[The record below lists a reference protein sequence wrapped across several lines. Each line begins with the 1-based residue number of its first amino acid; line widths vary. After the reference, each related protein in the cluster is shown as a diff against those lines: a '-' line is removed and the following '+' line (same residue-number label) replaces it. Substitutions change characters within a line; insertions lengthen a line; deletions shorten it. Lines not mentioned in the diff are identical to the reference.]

1 MIRIDG
7 SKGEGGGQILRT
19 SVSLATALGKPVEI
33 YNIRANRNNPG
44 LRPQHLSSIQ
54 TIAEISQ
61 SETQGLALNSTK
73 INILPNKVLSKNM
86 HVDIGTAGSITL
98 LMQSVIQAISLCGKK
113 FQFSVRGGTD
123 VNWSP
128 SADYFR
134 RLVVPVLETLG
145 FSISMSIIKR
155 GFSPKGCGQ
164 IDFEIQSPKKLN
176 NINLINPK
184 YENVTIDGISTLDKN
199 YLINQCEQAQQFL
212 KNHNVPVD
220 SINNSTCT
228 SSSFGSAICISY
240 SSSSCFIASD
250 IVGNKNIPKNELGI
264 SCSKKFL
271 FEYNSKCTIDHHL
284 ADMIIPLLSISKEPS
299 VFLTSFISNHL
310 KTNLEISKLLTGMS
324 YKIDKK
330 NKFCYSII
338 INP

>member
-44 LRPQHLSSIQ
+44 LRPQHLSSIR

-61 SETQGLALNSTK
+61 SETQGLSLNSTK

-155 GFSPKGCGQ
+155 GFFPKGNGQ

-176 NINLINPK
+176 NIN
-184 YENVTIDGISTLDKN
+184 YELELPSAQVKSAFLLSALNIDGITSIVESEKTRDHTELMMRHLGAVSYTHLTL
-199 YLINQCEQAQQFL
+199 
-212 KNHNVPVD
+212 P
-220 SINNSTCT
+220 
-228 SSSFGSAICISY
+228 
-240 SSSSCFIASD
+240 
-250 IVGNKNIPKNELGI
+250 
-264 SCSKKFL
+264 
-271 FEYNSKCTIDHHL
+271 
-284 ADMIIPLLSISKEPS
+284 
-299 VFLTSFISNHL
+299 
-310 KTNLEISKLLTGMS
+310 TNREV
-324 YKIDKK
+324 
-330 NKFCYSII
+330 
-338 INP
+338 

>member
-44 LRPQHLSSIQ
+44 LRPQHLSSIR

-61 SETQGLALNSTK
+61 SETQGLSLNSTT

-86 HVDIGTAGSITL
+86 YVDIGTAGSITL

-155 GFSPKGCGQ
+155 GFFPKGNGQ

-199 YLINQCEQAQQFL
+199 NFINQCEQAQQFL
-212 KNHNVPVD
+212 ENHNISVD
-220 SINNSTCT
+220 SINSSSCT
-228 SSSFGSAICISY
+228 SSSFGSSICISY
-240 SSSSCFIASD
+240 SSPSCFIASD
-250 IVGNKNIPKNELGI
+250 IVGNKNISKNELGI
-264 SCSKKFL
+264 SCAKKFL

-324 YKIDKK
+324 YKIDKQ